1 MENLTISL
9 SFLGAPIIFSSTE
22 GWIKMGAAE
31 ETADRNYLQVA
42 EGGGGNADGGEVV
55 GAAGEGQ
62 QPPQEENAT
71 QKILDVIKVLHNT

>member
-1 MENLTISL
+1 
-9 SFLGAPIIFSSTE
+9 
-22 GWIKMGAAE
+22 MGAVE

-71 QKILDVIKVLHNT
+71 QKILDVIKV